1 MVEEDPELSAM
12 REATKLIESLPPEAR
27 ARVAAY
33 LAHRY
38 GVNASSAPPPESV
51 PAGAPDIRAPSPSAS
66 PTRHVALGRFAQRH
80 AIPPDR
86 LDEVIDFDSRDV
98 HRLSPWK
105 GVVEQTCRLA
115 GMLSLCQ
122 VAVDGTFA
130 VAQKDLARAARRHA
144 IYDPDSTSTYLRR
157 FRYDGSVVFARDKA
171 GEPWRITPTGQNFVA
186 ESVKQ
191 ALGIAPSEKK
201 ERESVTRSPAG

>member
-1 MVEEDPELSAM
+1 MAEEDPELLAM
-12 REATKLIESLPPEAR
+12 RDATKLIESLPPEAR

-38 GVNASSAPPPESV
+38 GVESSGVPPPASV
-51 PAGAPDIRAPSPSAS
+51 PAAAPGAKAPLPSS
-66 PTRHVALGRFAQRH
+66 GPTRHVALGRFAERH
-80 AIPPDR
+80 AIPLHR
-86 LDEVIDFDSRDV
+86 VDEVIDFDSRDV
-98 HRLSPWK
+98 HKLSPWK

-122 VAVDGTFA
+122 VAVDGTFTI
-130 VAQKDLARAARRHA
+130 AQKDLARAARRHA

-191 ALGIAPSEKK
+191 ALGIAPAEKTEK
-201 ERESVTRSPAG
+201 ASAIRSAAG